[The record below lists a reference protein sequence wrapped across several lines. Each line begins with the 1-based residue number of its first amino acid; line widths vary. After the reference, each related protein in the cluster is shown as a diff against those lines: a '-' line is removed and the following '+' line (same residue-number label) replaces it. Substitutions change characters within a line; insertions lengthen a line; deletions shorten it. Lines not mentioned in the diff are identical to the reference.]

1 MGVRGPRTRDAFLLK
16 YGVNPE
22 VLGDP
27 GLYVY
32 ELFHAL
38 VDKERNNAS
47 GIHGIVPTLSKSII
61 HLWTFVYLRL
71 IDKPFEN
78 EDTLRGHNIPF
89 KCC

>member
-1 MGVRGPRTRDAFLLK
+1 MKNKKPALRKDVYVMGVRGPRTRDAFLLK

-27 GLYVY
+27 GLYLY

-47 GIHGIVPTLSKSII
+47 RIHGIVPTLSKSMMQ
-61 HLWTFVYLRL
+61 
-71 IDKPFEN
+71 
-78 EDTLRGHNIPF
+78 GIPV
-89 KCC
+89 